1 MACTRRKFPGTKRYC
16 GRGGED
22 GRRSDASPWVVG
34 DVLVGLVE
42 RLRRAAPEKKL
53 VIEVATLA
61 VATVA
66 AAVGFDVIQAEK
78 SAPAEIALLLRERQQ
93 RARDRV
99 PLSQSPLV
107 GLSGRRTVWQGTPA
121 RGKVL
126 DDEGRK
132 PSDVQ
137 RRTYEFCS
145 IGDSRASHVVEK
157 SHDNSPAGKW

>member
-1 MACTRRKFPGTKRYC
+1 
-16 GRGGED
+16 
-22 GRRSDASPWVVG
+22 
-34 DVLVGLVE
+34 
-42 RLRRAAPEKKL
+42 
-53 VIEVATLA
+53 
-61 VATVA
+61 
-66 AAVGFDVIQAEK
+66 VIQAEK
-78 SAPAEIALLLRERQQ
+78 SAPAEIALLLRERQR

-107 GLSGRRTVWQGTPA
+107 GLSGRRTVWQGAPA

-137 RRTYEFCS
+137 RRRTYEFCS

-157 SHDNSPAGKW
+157 SHDNSPVGQVVSQTGSSGQDGESKNAENDVDSQARRTAFYSAASGSS